1 MHRTCR
7 IADFGSG
14 SVWITL
20 AILAALLLET
30 PHGGVSLALLETPHG
45 GVSLADLAARPT
57 HVLVRTPHGARL
69 VADPWIADTCSAPIK
84 GMRLRLKYELPTV
97 QVIHTY
103 EVRPAKIN
111 AASI

>member
-30 PHGGVSLALLETPHG
+30 PHGGVSLA
-45 GVSLADLAARPT
+45 DLAARPT

-69 VADPWIADTCSAPIK
+69 VHGPWIADMSSALIGAVP
-84 GMRLRLKYELPTV
+84 
-97 QVIHTY
+97 
-103 EVRPAKIN
+103 
-111 AASI
+111 